1 MHKFKIIN
9 RSYHLSVELQNQN
22 PGTDLRTEMLTTG
35 SGISKDEVDFFD
47 QSGKDVEVRKL
58 APTEKFKHFWRY
70 SIIDIAL

>member
-1 MHKFKIIN
+1 MHFKMIN
-9 RSYHLSVELQNQN
+9 RSYHLSVELQN
-22 PGTDLRTEMLTTG
+22 PATDLRTEMLTTG

-58 APTEKFKHFWRY
+58 APTQKFKNFWRY